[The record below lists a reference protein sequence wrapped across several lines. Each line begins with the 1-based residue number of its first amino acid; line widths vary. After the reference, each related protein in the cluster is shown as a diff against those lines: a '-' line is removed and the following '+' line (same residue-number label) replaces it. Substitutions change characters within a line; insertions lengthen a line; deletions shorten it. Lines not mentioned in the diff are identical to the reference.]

1 MRNQETKEKQRQAY
15 SAIVI
20 DNTLQAMRL
29 QNSHAGTLYHSR
41 FAFTVLH
48 CLSTG

>member
-29 QNSHAGTLYHSR
+29 QNSHAGTTLPLSLCLHR
-41 FAFTVLH
+41 FA
-48 CLSTG
+48 

>member
-1 MRNQETKEKQRQAY
+1 MTYTRLQEAKEKQRQAY

-29 QNSHAGTLYHSR
+29 QNSHAGAYFNSLM
-41 FAFTVLH
+41 
-48 CLSTG
+48 